1 LASDVDVEKGASGR
15 GAAGG
20 DVRFQDVP
28 EELVE
33 ACLAR
38 LDEELET
45 KDEGTPL
52 LRGVRRALVERR
64 LALPVFS
71 ATLTRVLGLLEKDT
85 VGVGEIALAVE
96 SDPALATKIVGVSN
110 TGFYGGIASIG
121 SVQDALMRTGLEQAK
136 NIVAGVAIRSSVFRA
151 PGYEGV
157 MDGLWKRSISTAL
170 ATLALLE
177 GDGRFRD
184 SAFLLGLVHDVGRI
198 VLLASVAVPFLKHNR
213 RFSDEAIELA
223 GSAIRCELG
232 AIALSAW
239 TFDEEL
245 IEAVIHQERPEDCPE
260 SSRALCAGLYA
271 ADTVVNLGLRGWIP
285 GRNDELDD
293 RVLALV
299 APLGFDLQQCA
310 EILLIVESGMSAFAK
325 TS

>member
-1 LASDVDVEKGASGR
+1 MAFVL
-15 GAAGG
+15 
-20 DVRFQDVP
+20 
-28 EELVE
+28 
-33 ACLAR
+33 
-38 LDEELET
+38 
-45 KDEGTPL
+45 PL
-52 LRGVRRALVERR
+52 
-64 LALPVFS
+64 
-71 ATLTRVLGLLEKDT
+71 
-85 VGVGEIALAVE
+85 
-96 SDPALATKIVGVSN
+96 
-110 TGFYGGIASIG
+110 
-121 SVQDALMRTGLEQAK
+121 
-136 NIVAGVAIRSSVFRA
+136 
-151 PGYEGV
+151 
-157 MDGLWKRSISTAL
+157 
-170 ATLALLE
+170 
-177 GDGRFRD
+177 
-184 SAFLLGLVHDVGRI
+184 